1 MANVTPD
8 KILETGFTS
17 SPAACTSGGDEFVNS
32 GIEFIKIANTHASQ
46 AYDVTVVAQTT
57 TIKHQNYGNLTKSNI
72 EKEVAAGNTAYIG
85 PFKQQAFNDTDSK
98 VQLTYL
104 TTAGAALSTVSSGVH
119 ALTIE
124 ILYLEQI

>member
-104 TTAGAALSTVSSGVH
+104 TTAGAALSTVSSGAH

-124 ILYLEQI
+124 ILYLERI